1 MGATT
6 FTGPVRAGNIL
17 NTSGTTL
24 GTDIANVGIVEMVQT
39 AAITQSGGVLSTTP
53 IVIPANS
60 QIVNII
66 IWTTAVWATTTTLGV
81 GTTASAT
88 AFTAAGAVT
97 GLGTLGQFNVTPGTS
112 LTQIANWIDV
122 GATDVQLAISTSTG
136 SGTGWITVKYVQAN
150 NLTP

>member
-1 MGATT
+1 MGMTT
-6 FTGPVRAGNIL
+6 FTGPITAGDIL

-24 GTDIANVGIVEMVQT
+24 GTNIANVGYVEMVQT
-39 AAITQSGGVLSTTP
+39 AAITQSGGVSTTAP

-60 QIVNII
+60 QILTIT
-66 IWTTAVWATTTTLGV
+66 IWTTAVWVTTTTLGV

-88 AFTAAGAVT
+88 AFTTAGAVT
-97 GLGTLGQFNVTPGTS
+97 GLGTLGQFSVTPGTS

-136 SGTGWITVKYVQAN
+136 TGTGWISVKYVQAN

>member
-24 GTDIANVGIVEMVQT
+24 GTDIANVGYVDMVQT
-39 AAITQSGGVLSTTP
+39 AAVTQSGGILSTTP
-53 IVIPANS
+53 IVIPAGS
-60 QIVNII
+60 QITSITLWV
-66 IWTTAVWATTTTLGV
+66 TAVWVTTTTLGI

-88 AFTAAGAVT
+88 ALTTAGAVS
-97 GLGTLGQFNVTPGTS
+97 GAALGAVAVTPGTS
-112 LTQIANWIDV
+112 LTQINNWIDV

-136 SGTGWITVKYVQAN
+136 GGTGWLTVKYTQAL
-150 NLTP
+150 NLVP

>member
-24 GTDIANVGIVEMVQT
+24 GTDIANVGFVDMVQT
-39 AAITQSGGVLSTTP
+39 AAVSQASGVLSTTP
-53 IVIPANS
+53 IVIPAGS
-60 QIVNII
+60 QITSVTL
-66 IWTTAVWATTTTLGV
+66 WVTAVWATTTTLGI

-88 AFTAAGAVT
+88 ALTTAGAVSGAAL
-97 GLGTLGQFNVTPGTS
+97 GLVAVNPGTS
-112 LTQIANWIDV
+112 LTQINNWIDV

-136 SGTGWITVKYVQAN
+136 TGTGWLTVKYTQAL
-150 NLTP
+150 NLVP

>member
-1 MGATT
+1 MGMST
-6 FTGPVRAGNIL
+6 FTGPITAGDIL

-24 GTDIANVGIVEMVQT
+24 GTNIANVGYVEMVQT

-60 QIVNII
+60 QIVTIV

-88 AFTAAGAVT
+88 AFTTAGAVT
-97 GLGTLGQFNVTPGTS
+97 GLGTLGQFNVTPGTA
-112 LTQIANWIDV
+112 LTQISNWVDV
-122 GATDVQLAISTSTG
+122 GTTDVQLAISTSTG
-136 SGTGWITVKYVQAN
+136 TGTGWITVKYVQAI